1 MWTVKA
7 SESEPLMTCRNSLV
21 DIETGVEKLLRD
33 ESGGYLLTARVVSGM
48 KVARARFR
56 LWCGTWEPVAPM
68 SWPVDRLGK
77 GDPQAAVTVRG

>member
-1 MWTVKA
+1 
-7 SESEPLMTCRNSLV
+7 MTCRNSLV

-56 LWCGTWEPVAPM
+56 LWCRTWEPVVPM
-68 SWPVDRLGK
+68 RWPVDRLGK